1 MIPAGRVFNSATA
14 SLWKTYAALQRPE
27 ERLSPSMWAARHR
40 HLSENEAE
48 RAGLWSNE
56 YFPYLA
62 PVMDS
67 AAEALETGRRGW
79 CMMKSAQGG
88 GSQAVINVMGWLTDE
103 YPGPVL
109 YLHSKDELAEEFG
122 RTRLTHMIDTAEP
135 LKRIALR
142 GRKGGEGI
150 TKKRFAGGRSWKIC
164 GGRSVLNLQSLPY
177 RFVIIDEVDSLM
189 DEIKNE
195 GDPIALAE
203 KRTSSFVGKTLLM
216 AFAHPSTKE
225 RGAAK
230 LYYQL
235 SDQRRGYV
243 RCPHCAGEFY
253 LQWEHVKAVPQ
264 EGMNKQQAERD
275 AACHAYYCPSCA
287 CEISDAQR
295 ILMVR
300 QVVYK
305 SSLPPEIAAKRPW
318 IGVHFSQLY
327 MPNQTIRRLAEEWVK
342 SIDSEG
348 SKRAF
353 YNKVLGEPYEA
364 VIDALEG
371 DDWRRLMAVP
381 RHEKDP
387 ETFARGEA
395 PRWARFLTAG
405 QDSRGKELHFAVW
418 AWGLRRTVSSHTVL
432 CCAPVQWGKIER
444 PYSEQFTEADFH
456 ALDGP
461 LWQTW
466 YPRAHHASDAL
477 DVRQCGFDTSWA
489 PTQIPVHQYCRS
501 WPHRAI
507 PIKGGANTSV
517 STSPFMKP
525 GAPLEYKLGEAK
537 VRDEG
542 LRILNTYVLKTD
554 FYGMAR
560 NWLELPGAAGRPSLR
575 VSQIVLPQ
583 YDGSLEYEEFIA
595 HLSSETLESTG
606 RRGRHA
612 DEKTWKRHGEN
623 HWLDCSIYAFAC
635 ALNLDPYQEQL
646 TFDEA
651 QAIEDAAAQR
661 PSGAPPAGPGWIK
674 DRRDG
679 RDWITS
685 RD

>member
-1 MIPAGRVFNSATA
+1 MISAPRAFSSATTA
-14 SLWKTYAALQRPE
+14 LWKTYAALQRPA
-27 ERLSPSMWAARHR
+27 ERLRPSQWSERYR
-40 HLSENEAE
+40 HLSEAEAE
-48 RAGLWSNE
+48 RAGPWSNE

-67 AAEALETGRRGW
+67 VQEALETGKRGW
-79 CMMKSAQGG
+79 CMIKSAQGG

-103 YPGPVL
+103 YPGPML

-122 RTRLTHMIDTAEP
+122 RTRLTHMLDTAEP

-142 GRKGGEGI
+142 GRKAGEGI
-150 TKKRFAGGRSWKIC
+150 TKKRFIGGRSWKIC

-216 AFAHPSTKE
+216 AFAHPSIKE

-243 RCPHCAGEFY
+243 NCPHCAAEFY
-253 LQWEHVKAVPQ
+253 LQWEHVKAAPH

-275 AACHAYYCPSCA
+275 ASCYAYYCPSCGA
-287 CEISDAQR
+287 ALSDAQR

-300 QVVYK
+300 KVVYK
-305 SSLPPEIAAKRPW
+305 SSLAPDVAAKRPW

-327 MPNQTIRRLAEEWVK
+327 MPNQPIRRIAEEWVK
-342 SIDSEG
+342 SLDSEG

-353 YNKVLGEPYEA
+353 YNKVLGEPYES
-364 VIDALEG
+364 IIESLST
-371 DDWRRLMAVP
+371 DDWRRLMIVA
-381 RHEKDP
+381 RHDKDL
-387 ETFARGEA
+387 EVFQRGEA
-395 PRWARFLTAG
+395 PRWTRFLTGG
-405 QDSRGKELHFAVW
+405 QDSRGRELHFAIW
-418 AWGLRRTVSSHTVL
+418 AWGLRRTAAGHTVL
-432 CCAPVQWGKIER
+432 ACAPIQWGKIDR

-456 ALDGP
+456 QLDGP
-461 LWQTW
+461 LWRTF
-466 YPRAHHASDAL
+466 YPRAHGKDGL

-489 PTQIPVHQYCRS
+489 PTQIPVHQYCRGF
-501 WPHRAI
+501 PHRAI
-507 PIKGGANTSV
+507 PIKGGANTSA

-525 GAPLEYKLGEAK
+525 GAPLEYKLGEEK

-542 LRILNTYVLKTD
+542 LKILNTYILKTD
-554 FYGMAR
+554 FYGMVK
-560 NWLELPGAAGRPSLR
+560 NWLELPGRDGRPAFKAP
-575 VSQIVLPQ
+575 QIVLPH
-583 YDGSLEYEEFIA
+583 YDGSLEYEQFIE
-595 HLSSETLESTG
+595 HLASENLESTG
-606 RRGRHA
+606 RRGRHS
-612 DEKTWKRHGEN
+612 DEKTWKRHGDN

-646 TFDEA
+646 TYDEVEA
-651 QAIEDAAAQR
+651 LEESAPRKTQVEDR
-661 PSGAPPAGPGWIK
+661 KPGWI
-674 DRRDG
+674 RDSG
-679 RDWITS
+679 GGKDWIAS